1 MALPLLQTKLDSRS
15 SYSLILVLRFSC
27 RVLNQKLMDSLVG
40 FRFHPT
46 DEEIILLLTMK
57 RRDPAGFSVRTIKE
71 IDLYSF
77 EPWELPW
84 HSDIQS
90 EEEVWYFFCEPYY
103 KYTKSKRVHRR
114 TKEGYWKKTG
124 RGSNIKRKY
133 KTEVIGTKKI
143 LSFSR
148 DDAAAEKDKTE
159 WVIHEIAVEDSP
171 DYKKDFVVCRL
182 ERKREK
188 KTLGVVSTKRKRET
202 KTLGVVSTKRKRDK
216 KLGVSTSDGD
226 QSCQN
231 LTSKRSHVAEDTNR
245 NHVAEKVNL
254 VSTRNHVAENIGLV
268 PEPQG
273 RDHSISCYRNH
284 VAEKMVEDSVEAET
298 RRLAELNRRGDGF
311 DGRNDTS
318 VSAVQSSDYPE
329 QESSDCNGSSCGSG
343 LLNSQLDGGQV
354 DVRFSSRRDFQNE
367 YSPEETGETT
377 PDFFKSKSDEGVYV
391 EDGSDANP
399 ETESFNEWVNI
410 VFDYQSSVSGIC

>member
-1 MALPLLQTKLDSRS
+1 
-15 SYSLILVLRFSC
+15 
-27 RVLNQKLMDSLVG
+27 MDSLVG

-77 EPWELPW
+77 EPWELPC
-84 HSDIQS
+84 HSEIQS
-90 EEEVWYFFCEPYY
+90 EEEVWYFFCEPCY
-103 KYTKSKRVHRR
+103 KNSESKRVHRR

-148 DDAAAEKDKTE
+148 DDAAAQKGTSE
-159 WVIHEIAVEDSP
+159 WVIHEIAVEESP
-171 DYKKDFVVCRL
+171 DFKKDFVVCRL

-188 KTLGVVSTKRKRET
+188 KTLGVVCTKRKREK
-202 KTLGVVSTKRKRDK
+202 KTLGVVSTKRKREK

-226 QSCQN
+226 QSCPN
-231 LTSKRSHVAEDTNR
+231 LTYKRSHVAEDTNR
-245 NHVAEKVNL
+245 NHVAENVDL
-254 VSTRNHVAENIGLV
+254 VSIRNHVAENISLG

-284 VAEKMVEDSVEAET
+284 VAEKIVEDSVEAET
-298 RRLAELNRRGDGF
+298 RRLAELNRRGDGY
-311 DGRNDTS
+311 DGRNDAS
-318 VSAVQSSDYPE
+318 VWALQSSDYPE
-329 QESSDCNGSSCGSG
+329 QESSDYNGSSCGSG

-354 DVRFSSRRDFQNE
+354 GGQFNSRRDFQTE

-377 PDFFKSKSDEGVYV
+377 PDFLTSKSDEGVYV
-391 EDGSDANP
+391 VDGSDANP
-399 ETESFNEWVNI
+399 ETESFSEWALYSLRV
-410 VFDYQSSVSGIC
+410 VFTPKRLLIL

>member
-1 MALPLLQTKLDSRS
+1 
-15 SYSLILVLRFSC
+15 
-27 RVLNQKLMDSLVG
+27 MDSLVG

-57 RRDPAGFSVRTIKE
+57 RRDLVSPSVRSRKSISTA
-71 IDLYSF
+71 LSPGSYPVS
-77 EPWELPW
+77 

-90 EEEVWYFFCEPYY
+90 EAEVWYFFCEPYY

-188 KTLGVVSTKRKRET
+188 KTLGVVSTKRKREK

-245 NHVAEKVNL
+245 NHVAEKVDL

-284 VAEKMVEDSVEAET
+284 VAEKIVEDSVEAET
-298 RRLAELNRRGDGF
+298 RRLAELNRRGDGY

-329 QESSDCNGSSCGSG
+329 QESSDYNGSSCGSG

-354 DVRFSSRRDFQNE
+354 GGQFNSRRDFQTE

-377 PDFFKSKSDEGVYV
+377 PDFLTSKSDEGVYM
-391 EDGSDANP
+391 EGGSDANP

-410 VFDYQSSVSGIC
+410 VFDYQCYFSGIC

>member
-1 MALPLLQTKLDSRS
+1 
-15 SYSLILVLRFSC
+15 
-27 RVLNQKLMDSLVG
+27 MDSLVG

-216 KLGVSTSDGD
+216 KLGVSTSD
-226 QSCQN
+226 
-231 LTSKRSHVAEDTNR
+231 
-245 NHVAEKVNL
+245 
-254 VSTRNHVAENIGLV
+254 ENIGLV

-284 VAEKMVEDSVEAET
+284 VAEKIVEDSVEAET
-298 RRLAELNRRGDGF
+298 RRLAELNRLGDGY
-311 DGRNDTS
+311 DARNDAS

-343 LLNSQLDGGQV
+343 LLNSQFDGGQV
-354 DVRFSSRRDFQNE
+354 DGRFSSRRDFQNE